1 MTDGAPHASGW
12 LRGEPRRTL
21 PEAVLRRMV
30 SRALPQ
36 SRVLEA
42 EALRGGRRNANFKLR
57 LDSPDGAV
65 VLRVYEHDASLCQ
78 KEIDLLRMLRGA
90 VPVAEAI
97 YAEPHG
103 LDGIPPFAVLDYVE
117 GMGLRE
123 LRRSGDAE
131 AMAQAAGSA
140 GEVLAAIG
148 RFGFPKPGWLG
159 PGPGVTGP
167 LVEGADAM
175 PRFVDLCLGSEGL
188 QGRMAAEVRGRL
200 HEMVWRRASRL
211 AEVERE
217 SRLVHGDFNGG
228 NLVVRRGPGGWRV
241 AAVLDWEFA
250 VSSSPLADVGN
261 FLRYERAARPLLE
274 PHFSEGYRR
283 AGGELAGDWRQ
294 LARWTDLLGICESLT
309 HEELPE
315 ECSGELVGLAEAM
328 VEDREWGGG

>member
-1 MTDGAPHASGW
+1 MAGAPDQSRW
-12 LRGEPRRTL
+12 VRGEPRRTL
-21 PEAVLRRMV
+21 PEGVLRRMV
-30 SRALPQ
+30 SRALPH

-42 EALRGGRRNANFKLR
+42 QALPGGRRNANFKLR
-57 LDSPDGAV
+57 VDSPERAV

-78 KEIDLLRMLRGA
+78 KEMDLLGMVRGA

-97 YAEPHG
+97 YAEPQG
-103 LDGIPPFAVLDYVE
+103 LDGIPPFALLEYVE

-131 AMAQAAGSA
+131 AMGQAAGSA
-140 GEVLAAIG
+140 GEALAAIG
-148 RFGFPKPGWLG
+148 RFGFPKSGWLG

-167 LVEGADAM
+167 LVEGANAM
-175 PRFVDLCLGSEGL
+175 PRFVDLCLGSERL
-188 QGRMAAEVRGRL
+188 QGRMPAEVRGRL
-200 HEMVWRRASRL
+200 HEMVWSGASRL

-228 NLVVRRGPGGWRV
+228 NLVVRRGSGGWRV

-274 PHFSEGYRR
+274 PHFSEGYQR
-283 AGGELAGDWRQ
+283 AGGKLAGDWRR

-309 HEELPE
+309 HEDLPE
-315 ECSGELVGLAEAM
+315 EASRELVELARATA
-328 VEDREWGGG
+328 EDREWGGG